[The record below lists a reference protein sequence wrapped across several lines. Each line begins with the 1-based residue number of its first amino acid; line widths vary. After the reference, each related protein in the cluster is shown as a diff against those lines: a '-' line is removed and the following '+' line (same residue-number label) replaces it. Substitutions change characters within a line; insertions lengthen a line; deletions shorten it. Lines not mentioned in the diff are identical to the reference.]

1 MATTTTQAGETAQDR
16 RRAREDRGI
25 RSNRSVKAAAT
36 DRLPA
41 PPRER
46 RPALAALAVLLIVG
60 GAAIAGLLAMRAD
73 QRVAVLVAADHI
85 AAGDRIAEQDVTT
98 TQVAGEDTLLIPAS
112 QLGQLVGQ
120 YARIEIREGQLI
132 DTQMVGGSGML
143 QPGTVA
149 VGAALAP
156 GRLPASGLEPGDVVD
171 LVRVGDGEGEVI
183 VEEARVSSANE
194 GADSAAGGAA
204 GYVVT
209 FIVDRDDAATV
220 SAVGAANQLAAVL
233 VSRGSALEDG

>member
-1 MATTTTQAGETAQDR
+1 MATTTQAGETTQDR

-25 RSNRSVKAAAT
+25 RSTRSVKAAAA

-46 RPALAALAVLLIVG
+46 RTALAALAVLLIVG
-60 GAAIAGLLAMRAD
+60 GAAVAGLLAMRAD
-73 QRVAVLVAADHI
+73 QRVAVLVAATTI
-85 AAGDRIAEQDVTT
+85 PAGGQITQESLTT
-98 TQVAGEDTLLIPAS
+98 TRVAGEDTLLIPAS
-112 QLGQLVGQ
+112 QIDQLVGQ
-120 YARIEIREGQLI
+120 YARVEIRDGQLI
-132 DTQMVGGSGML
+132 DTQMVGDSGLL
-143 QPGTVA
+143 QPGRVA

-156 GRLPASGLEPGDVVD
+156 GRLPASGLQPGDVVD

-183 VEEARVSSANE
+183 VEEAVVSSANE

-233 VSRGSALEDG
+233 VSRGAVIGDG

>member
-1 MATTTTQAGETAQDR
+1 MAPTTQAGETTQDR
-16 RRAREDRGI
+16 RRTREDRGI
-25 RSNRSVKAAAT
+25 RSTRSVKAAAAE
-36 DRLPA
+36 RLPA
-41 PPRER
+41 APRER

-60 GAAIAGLLAMRAD
+60 GAAVAGLLAMRTD
-73 QRVAVLVAADHI
+73 QRVAVLVAATTI
-85 AAGDRIAEQDVTT
+85 PAGGQITQESLTT

-112 QLGQLVGQ
+112 QLDQLVGQ
-120 YARIEIREGQLI
+120 YARVEIRDGQLI
-132 DTQMVGGSGML
+132 DTQMVGDSGLL
-143 QPGTVA
+143 QPGRVA

-156 GRLPASGLEPGDVVD
+156 GRLPASGLQSGDVVD

-183 VEEARVSSANE
+183 VEEAIVSSANE
-194 GADSAAGGAA
+194 GADSTAGGAA

-233 VSRGSALEDG
+233 VSRGSAIGDG

>member
-1 MATTTTQAGETAQDR
+1 MATTTQAGGDTVQDR
-16 RRAREDRGI
+16 RRTREDRGI
-25 RSNRSVKAAAT
+25 RSARSAKTAT
-36 DRLPA
+36 ADRLPA

-73 QRVAVLVAADHI
+73 QRVAVLVAAETI
-85 AAGDRIAEQDVTT
+85 PAGGPITEQSLTT

-112 QLGQLVGQ
+112 QTDQLVGQ
-120 YARIEIREGQLI
+120 YARVEIREGQLI
-132 DTQMVGGSGML
+132 DTQMVGDSGLL
-143 QPGTVA
+143 QPGRVA

-156 GRLPASGLEPGDVVD
+156 GRVPASGLQPGDVVD

-183 VEEARVSSANE
+183 VEEAIVSSAEE

-220 SAVGAANQLAAVL
+220 SAVAAANQLSAVL
-233 VSRGSALEDG
+233 ITRGAALEDG

>member
-1 MATTTTQAGETAQDR
+1 MATTQAGDTAQDR

-25 RSNRSVKAAAT
+25 RSTRSVKAAAAE
-36 DRLPA
+36 RLPA

-73 QRVAVLVAADHI
+73 QRVAVLVAAEDI
-85 AAGDRIAEQDVTT
+85 PAGSPITAQDLTT
-98 TQVAGEDTLLIPAS
+98 TQVAGQDTLLIPAS
-112 QLGQLVGQ
+112 QLDQLVGQ
-120 YARIEIREGQLI
+120 YTRVEIRDGQLI

-143 QPGTVA
+143 QPGKVA

-156 GRLPASGLEPGDVVD
+156 GRLPANGLEPGDVVD

-183 VEEARVSSANE
+183 VEEARVSSANQ
-194 GADSAAGGAA
+194 GADSTAGGAA

-209 FIVDRDDAATV
+209 FIVARDDAATV

-233 VSRGSALEDG
+233 VSRGSALGDG